1 MKKTVD
7 NLVSYVISSQPRI
20 DMLHSLG
27 SNGKMT
33 ANEVSKKVQV
43 SYTYGWKLLQGLK
56 EHGIVNHND
65 VHRNR
70 LYFLTNLG
78 KRVLLAVDER

>member
-1 MKKTVD
+1 MKNTVD
-7 NLVSYVISSQPRI
+7 NLVSYVISSQPRT
-20 DMLHSLG
+20 DVLHSLG

-33 ANEVSKKVQV
+33 ANEISKKCSV

-56 EHGIVNHND
+56 EHGIVDHND
-65 VHRNR
+65 VHRNH
-70 LYFLTNLG
+70 LYSLTNLG

>member
-1 MKKTVD
+1 MKNNVD

-20 DMLHSLG
+20 DVLHSLG

-33 ANEVSKKVQV
+33 ANEVSKNVQV
-43 SYTYGWKLLQGLK
+43 SYAYGWKLLQGLK
-56 EHGIVNHND
+56 EHGIVDHND
-65 VHRNR
+65 VHRNH
-70 LYFLTNLG
+70 LYSLTNLG

>member
-1 MKKTVD
+1 MKNNVD

-20 DMLHSLG
+20 DVLHSLG

-33 ANEVSKKVQV
+33 ANEISKNVQV

-56 EHGIVNHND
+56 EHGIVDHND
-65 VHRNR
+65 VHRNH
-70 LYFLTNLG
+70 LYSLTNLG

>member
-1 MKKTVD
+1 MQNNVD

-20 DMLHSLG
+20 DVLHSLG

-33 ANEVSKKVQV
+33 ANEVSKNVQV

-56 EHGIVNHND
+56 EHGIVDHNN
-65 VHRNR
+65 VHRNH
-70 LYFLTNLG
+70 LYSLTNLG